1 MTDSDAITPASGA
14 AIAAEAAMILAGLWL
29 IWRFVASRRGR
40 ESRYLRLPEWRLPPI
55 DFACFIALAFVG
67 AAALSSAAGPLLRP
81 LHLDGDAA
89 VVAGGAVMHLGI
101 LLGLASFFL
110 FYGAKARRGGA
121 APGPYPILASGV
133 ITFLIALPVVF
144 AASSAW
150 EFVLQRMGL
159 PDEKQDM
166 VDILQNSHSWMLK
179 GSLVAVATILVP
191 ITEETIFRAGLFR
204 YFRTRVPRWMTILL
218 TSALFG
224 ALHVSWSDN
233 LSGLPSLAPL
243 FALAVVFCL
252 AYERTGRIGTT
263 MVAHALFNL
272 NTFVLVV
279 AGIGS

>member
-14 AIAAEAAMILAGLWL
+14 AMAAEGAMILAGLWL
-29 IWRFVASRRGR
+29 IWRFVVSKRGR
-40 ESRYLRLPEWRLPPI
+40 DSRYLRLPEWRLPPI

-81 LHLDGDAA
+81 LHLDGDSAI
-89 VVAGGAVMHLGI
+89 VAGGAVMHLGI
-101 LLGLASFFL
+101 LLGLGSFFL
-110 FYGAKARRGGA
+110 LYGAKARRAG
-121 APGPYPILASGV
+121 APGPFPVFASGV
-133 ITFLIALPVVF
+133 VTFLIALPVVF

-150 EFVLQRMGL
+150 EFILQRAGL

-166 VDILQNSHSWMLK
+166 VDILQNSHSWLLK

>member
-1 MTDSDAITPASGA
+1 VTDSDAITPASGA
-14 AIAAEAAMILAGLWL
+14 AMAAEGAMILAGLWL
-29 IWRFVASRRGR
+29 IWRFVVSKRGR
-40 ESRYLRLPEWRLPPI
+40 DSRYLRLPEWRLPPI

-81 LHLDGDAA
+81 LHLDGDSAI
-89 VVAGGAVMHLGI
+89 VAGGAVMHLGI
-101 LLGLASFFL
+101 LLGLGSFFL
-110 FYGAKARRGGA
+110 LYGAKARRAG
-121 APGPYPILASGV
+121 APGPFPVFASGV
-133 ITFLIALPVVF
+133 VTFLIALPVVF

-150 EFVLQRMGL
+150 EFILQRAGL

-166 VDILQNSHSWMLK
+166 VDILQNSHSWLLK

>member
-1 MTDSDAITPASGA
+1 M
-14 AIAAEAAMILAGLWL
+14 AAEGAMILAGLWL
-29 IWRFVASRRGR
+29 IWRFVVSKRGR
-40 ESRYLRLPEWRLPPI
+40 DSRYLRLPEWRLPPI

-121 APGPYPILASGV
+121 APGPYPVLASGV